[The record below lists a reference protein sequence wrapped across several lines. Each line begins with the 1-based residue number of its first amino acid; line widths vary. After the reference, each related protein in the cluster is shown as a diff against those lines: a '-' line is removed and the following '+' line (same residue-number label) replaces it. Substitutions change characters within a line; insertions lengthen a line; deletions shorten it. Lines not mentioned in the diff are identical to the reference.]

1 MPKWL
6 NKATAN
12 IFAWS
17 LYWTQGM
24 LLPVGSIVSLLLV
37 VVLLIISIYYVYV
50 ANTRY
55 KLPVFFVGL
64 NVLLALF
71 TVYGI
76 FLILSGEQAG
86 TLSSFDYLKKIYLSL
101 LPIYSFYVFS
111 KEKMLTE
118 GMMCWIIIFLFGVVT
133 IMFFQDYQRQLL
145 EAMLR
150 HSSAE
155 EFTNNIGYYFLALI
169 PTCVYLYKKP
179 LLQYVALG
187 YCVVF
192 MIMGMKRGALFIGM
206 ICLVWFIWNNLNK
219 ANLKM
224 KLGIA
229 ALSMVLCVFGYMFI
243 QYQMENSLYFQKRI
257 EDTIEGNSSGRDNL
271 YMFFADYFWNK
282 TSPPQ
287 FLFGSGANATIK
299 ISPHYA
305 HNDWLEI
312 AINQGVFGI
321 VIYLFYWICFA
332 RTVVFGKYAYH
343 ERLSLQLLFV
353 IFLFETFF
361 SMSYGSMPINAA
373 FVLGYSLAQEEK
385 NEQVVYSN

>member
-6 NKATAN
+6 NKATAY

-24 LLPVGSIVSLLLV
+24 LLPVGSIVSQLLV

-64 NVLLALF
+64 NVLLAMF

-76 FLILSGEQAG
+76 FLILGGEQAG
-86 TLSSFDYLKKIYLSL
+86 PLSSFDYLKKIYLSL

-133 IMFFQDYQRQLL
+133 IMFFQDYQRQIL

-150 HSSAE
+150 DSSAE

-224 KLGIA
+224 KLGVV

-257 EDTIEGNSSGRDNL
+257 EETIEGNSSGRDNL

-287 FLFGSGANATIK
+287 FLFGSGAKATIK
-299 ISPHYA
+299 ISHHYA

-353 IFLFETFF
+353 IFFFETFF

-373 FVLGYSLAQEEK
+373 FVLGYSVAQEKK

>member
-1 MPKWL
+1 M
-6 NKATAN
+6 
-12 IFAWS
+12 I
-17 LYWTQGM
+17 
-24 LLPVGSIVSLLLV
+24 LPVGSIVSQLLV

-86 TLSSFDYLKKIYLSL
+86 PLSSFDYLKKIYLSL

-111 KEKMLTE
+111 KEKLLTE

-133 IMFFQDYQRQLL
+133 TMFFQDYQRQIL

-150 HSSAE
+150 RSSAE

-169 PTCVYLYKKP
+169 PACVYLYKKP
-179 LLQYVALG
+179 LLQYIALG

-192 MIMGMKRGALFIGM
+192 MIMGMKRGALLIGM
-206 ICLVWFIWNNLNK
+206 VCLVWLIWNNLKK
-219 ANLKM
+219 AKLKM
-224 KLGIA
+224 KLGIVA
-229 ALSMVLCVFGYMFI
+229 MSMALCVLGYMFI
-243 QYQMENSLYFQKRI
+243 QSQMENSPYFQKRI
-257 EDTIEGNSSGRDNL
+257 EETIEGNSSGRDNL
-271 YMFFADYFWNK
+271 YIFFVDYFWNK
-282 TSPPQ
+282 TTPLQ

-299 ISPHYA
+299 ISPNYA

-312 AINQGVFGI
+312 IINQGVFGI
-321 VIYLFYWICFA
+321 IIYLFYWFCFC
-332 RTVVFGKYAYH
+332 RTAVFGKYAYH

-353 IFLFETFF
+353 IFLLETFF
-361 SMSYGSMPINAA
+361 SMSYGAMPINAS
-373 FVLGYSLAQEEK
+373 FVLGYSLAQEGK
-385 NEQVVYSN
+385 SEQIVYSY